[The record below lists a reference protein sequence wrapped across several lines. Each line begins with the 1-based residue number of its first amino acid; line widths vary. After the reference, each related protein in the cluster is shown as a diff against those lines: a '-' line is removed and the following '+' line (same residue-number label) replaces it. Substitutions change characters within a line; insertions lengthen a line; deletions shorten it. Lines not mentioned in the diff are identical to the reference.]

1 MQPEFSEDPATV
13 MEFQALRGAV
23 GLTVFSEAATALSLR
38 NQLYGLWLRCDDDLV
53 GMGRLI
59 GDGGIFAQVTDIAV
73 HPCLQRQ
80 GWGDQIVSR
89 LMFWADANLPGDC
102 YISLIAEP
110 GAEKLYARHGFVMR
124 TGMSRQRL

>member
-1 MQPEFSEDPATV
+1 MLPEFSENPPTV
-13 MEFQALRGAV
+13 KEFQDLRRAV
-23 GLTVFSEAATALSLR
+23 GLTVFSDLATATSLENR
-38 NQLYGLWLRCDDDLV
+38 LHGVWLRQADELV

-73 HPCLQRQ
+73 NPRWQRQ

-89 LMFWADANLPGDC
+89 LMFWSDANLPADC

-110 GAEKLYARHGFVMR
+110 GADKLYARHGFVMR
-124 TGMSRQRL
+124 TGMSRQRP